1 MSLLHET
8 WSELVLLDHI
18 YRQVWFSNQENI
30 LLVSGESVSS
40 KFLPFHLTT
49 NPVPMTQK
57 LILFQVSSVI
67 NGGICQGDIGATK
80 LIEKV
85 MEMTN
90 RFRQL
95 QIDRTELVCL
105 KFLILF
111 EVKEKVLAS
120 FNLENPVIIR
130 HEPSKTF
137 KGHETSQF
145 SIYESCLWTN
155 PTGFKWI
162 YDQKLSR
169 PRRTIFTSHYEV
181 TRPKSSQVR
190 NFSYNLI
197 WYKISC
203 I

>member
-1 MSLLHET
+1 MSTNDQMSLLHET

-40 KFLPFHLTT
+40 KFYPSTLPQMT
-49 NPVPMTQK
+49 PVEMTQRS
-57 LILFQVSSVI
+57 ILFLVSSVI

-111 EVKEKVLAS
+111 EVKE
-120 FNLENPVIIR
+120 
-130 HEPSKTF
+130 
-137 KGHETSQF
+137 
-145 SIYESCLWTN
+145 
-155 PTGFKWI
+155 
-162 YDQKLSR
+162 
-169 PRRTIFTSHYEV
+169 
-181 TRPKSSQVR
+181 
-190 NFSYNLI
+190 
-197 WYKISC
+197 
-203 I
+203 

>member
-111 EVKEKVLAS
+111 EVKE
-120 FNLENPVIIR
+120 
-130 HEPSKTF
+130 
-137 KGHETSQF
+137 
-145 SIYESCLWTN
+145 
-155 PTGFKWI
+155 
-162 YDQKLSR
+162 
-169 PRRTIFTSHYEV
+169 
-181 TRPKSSQVR
+181 
-190 NFSYNLI
+190 
-197 WYKISC
+197 
-203 I
+203 